1 MDTKELQKIVNPIYT
16 TAKGTVLML
25 NVAGDPDAQ
34 KLVPHLDLSEVT
46 GGSRK
51 TPPEITRCYAAA
63 QEARYGLNNEAVLRS
78 GMPVVVDIPCGY
90 SPRGFRVIRN
100 GQKYFGFD
108 LPVVIDEM
116 KAAAAEVER
125 SDDLVYA
132 AVDAT
137 NYESLRSALGDVKGE
152 LCIVTEGLL
161 GYFSESELVSMC
173 RAVHRL
179 LSEFGGCW
187 ITSDSGIT
195 AIYALTFGVL
205 LQGDLS
211 AFHSVVRG
219 HASRMAD
226 VEINKNSLFLNGPE
240 GGRAFLKSQ
249 GFEVKAEPVSNY
261 LPELRMVSEE
271 QAQKLA
277 ESYKQMEIWTITVD
291 RTAGQPS
298 QENIMDL
305 PFRVES
311 ELKDGVFSVS
321 IQGRMD
327 TITAPELLKQFQ
339 EAEGEVSAIRVDV
352 SRMAYVSS
360 AGLRVLLMMYK
371 SLKNKDN
378 FEMTGV
384 SDDVREILET
394 TGFDQF
400 LLPEK

>member
-25 NVAGDPDAQ
+25 NLAGDPDAQ

-249 GFEVKAEPVSNY
+249 GFDVKAEPVSNY

-271 QAQKLA
+271 DARKLA
-277 ESYKQMEIWTITVD
+277 ESYKQMEIWTMTVD

>member
-25 NVAGDPDAQ
+25 NLAGDPDAQ

-187 ITSDSGIT
+187 ITSDSGIIK
-195 AIYALTFGVL
+195 IYALTFGVL

-249 GFEVKAEPVSNY
+249 GFDVKAEPVSNY

-277 ESYKQMEIWTITVD
+277 ESYKQMEIWTMTVD
-291 RTAGQPS
+291 RTAGLPS